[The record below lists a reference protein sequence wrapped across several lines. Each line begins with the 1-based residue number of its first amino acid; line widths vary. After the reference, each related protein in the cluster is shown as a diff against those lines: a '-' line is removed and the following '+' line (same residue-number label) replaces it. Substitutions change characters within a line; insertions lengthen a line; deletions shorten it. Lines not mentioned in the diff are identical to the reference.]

1 MLISLQIS
9 VHHLLLLEMEW
20 STAQVKAPV
29 FSHVT
34 LGLHLVVV
42 LLEDVKKMEHI
53 LGLSLHAYKVCYIM
67 LQKN

>member
-1 MLISLQIS
+1 
-9 VHHLLLLEMEW
+9 MEW

-53 LGLSLHAYKVCYIM
+53 LGLSLHAHRVHYNVAKKLCIHVYM
-67 LQKN
+67 LV